1 MSSAPLRCASDG
13 GAALTP
19 SASPP
24 VSCAAPP
31 VARSFSGWSFC
42 ALDDWYSE
50 LGTHFPGNRFFL
62 PLLKAELD
70 RRLAAMPPQP
80 IDPELEAIIPF

>member
-1 MSSAPLRCASDG
+1 MLFRSG
-13 GAALTP
+13 QIALVQLTH
-19 SASPP
+19 
-24 VSCAAPP
+24 
-31 VARSFSGWSFC
+31 
-42 ALDDWYSE
+42 LQQLLLQ

-62 PLLKAELD
+62 PLLKAELE

>member
-1 MSSAPLRCASDG
+1 MASALLRCASDG

-24 VSCAAPP
+24 VSSAAHT
-31 VARSFSGWSFC
+31 VAPSFSGWSFA
-42 ALDDWYSE
+42 ALDDWFCE
-50 LGTHFPGNRFFL
+50 LSHFPGNRFFL
-62 PLLKAELD
+62 PLLQAELD

-80 IDPELEAIIPF
+80 IDAELEAIIPF